1 MPVNKHI
8 KSVSWMLLVLSL
20 PAAVYAYVL
29 ETDQHVR
36 HEQWSNE
43 YDGYF
48 KKYAKHYF
56 GPHVDWHWFKAQ
68 GIAESNLNPDAKSHV
83 GALGIMQIMPA
94 TYDEILKKNPHLPK
108 TNEPRWNIAAG
119 IFYDRMLYRKWKSK
133 KTISTEER
141 LSFSFAS
148 YNAGLG
154 TVLKAYKR
162 ASKKHGEVKQWNQVE
177 SYAPKETRFYVK
189 RINNL
194 MDTDKD

>member
-1 MPVNKHI
+1 MSAVRQSLLFVLMLALPVAVFAFSLDADKHV
-8 KSVSWMLLVLSL
+8 K
-20 PAAVYAYVL
+20 
-29 ETDQHVR
+29 
-36 HEQWSNE
+36 HEQWTNK
-43 YDGYF
+43 YDVYF

-68 GIAESNLNPDAKSHV
+68 GIAESNLNPKAKSPV
-83 GALGIMQIMPA
+83 GAKGIMQIMPA

-108 TNEPRWNIAAG
+108 TEEPRWNIAAG
-119 IFYDRMLYRKWKSK
+119 IFYDRMLYRKWKKK
-133 KTISTEER
+133 KTISTNER

-162 ASKKHGEVKQWNQVE
+162 ASNKHGEIKQWQQVE
-177 SYAPKETRFYVK
+177 DFAPGETRFYVK

-194 MDTDKD
+194 MHTAAR

>member
-1 MPVNKHI
+1 MFAIRQFLILIFTLALPVAVFAFSLDADKHVKHKQWTNK
-8 KSVSWMLLVLSL
+8 
-20 PAAVYAYVL
+20 
-29 ETDQHVR
+29 
-36 HEQWSNE
+36 
-43 YDGYF
+43 YDVYF

-68 GIAESNLNPDAKSHV
+68 GIAESNLNPKARSPV
-83 GALGIMQIMPA
+83 GAKGIMQIMPA

-108 TNEPRWNIAAG
+108 TEEPRWNIAAG
-119 IFYDRMLYRKWKSK
+119 IFYDRMLYRKWKKK
-133 KTISTEER
+133 KTISTNER

-162 ASKKHGEVKQWNQVE
+162 ASNKLGEVKQWQQVE
-177 SYAPKETRFYVK
+177 EFAPGETRFYVK

-194 MDTDKD
+194 MHTAAR

>member
-1 MPVNKHI
+1 MTFWRLSALLLGLMVIPVMALAATLAADKHV
-8 KSVSWMLLVLSL
+8 KHNQW
-20 PAAVYAYVL
+20 
-29 ETDQHVR
+29 TDKF
-36 HEQWSNE
+36 
-43 YDGYF
+43 DPYF

-83 GALGIMQIMPA
+83 GARGIMQIMPA
-94 TYDEILKKNPHLPK
+94 TYEEILKKNPHLPK
-108 TNEPRWNIAAG
+108 TDEPRWNIAAG
-119 IFYDRMLYRKWKSK
+119 IFYDRMLYRKWKKK
-133 KTISTEER
+133 KTISTKER

-162 ASKKHGEVKQWNQVE
+162 ASKKHGEVKKWHQVE
-177 SYAPKETRFYVK
+177 KFAPGETRFYVK

-194 MDTDKD
+194 MQKAE

>member
-1 MPVNKHI
+1 M
-8 KSVSWMLLVLSL
+8 SDLRRYATLLLLLSL
-20 PAAVYAYVL
+20 PLFAYAFSL
-29 ETDQHVR
+29 ENDKHVEHDHWTD
-36 HEQWSNE
+36 EF
-43 YDGYF
+43 DTYF

-68 GIAESNLNPDAKSHV
+68 GIAESNLNPDAKSNV

-108 TNEPRWNIAAG
+108 TNNPRWNIAAG
-119 IFYDRMLYRKWKSK
+119 IFYDRELYRKWRRK
-133 KTISTEER
+133 KTISSNER

-154 TVLKAYKR
+154 TVLRAYKK
-162 ASKKHGEVKQWNQVE
+162 ASKKHGEIKQWQQVE
-177 SYAPKETRFYVK
+177 EYAPGETRFYVK

-194 MDTDKD
+194 MAVTEADK